1 MALPPPFPLET
12 GIPGVFAV
20 GDVRHG
26 SGKRVAS
33 AIGEGSIVVS
43 MVYRYLEALLINPT
57 GRKRTE
63 ESPDGRPRH
72 GGLLRRCP
80 EQQ

>member
-1 MALPPPFPLET
+1 LPPEIARDEAGYVITGQDLLDRDGGRSTWPLRRPPFSLET
-12 GIPGVFAV
+12 GLPGVFAV

-43 MVYRYLEALLINPT
+43 MVYRYLEGAP
-57 GRKRTE
+57 
-63 ESPDGRPRH
+63 
-72 GGLLRRCP
+72 
-80 EQQ
+80 